1 MGSIKRQSINNGVS
15 TSTNK
20 NVKRYGSVPKH
31 LLKSNS
37 KFYKIYKN
45 QANENSFIIKPQKDI
60 MDLNN
65 SFPSI
70 KKTNSGSSSGAL
82 NYPLASSQPNKSQK
96 KNVNIHKN
104 HTVSKRFQSQKR
116 KNPGIFIILNALE
129 ERSMS
134 PLVNS
139 QKNTNELYDNY
150 SRITSYDPNNGQ
162 FRKQGN
168 TTNNMNLI
176 NTLNKSTLSNKQ
188 SKKIFH
194 SLGTLGIHAPPS
206 NIITECEN
214 IEEMHGVL
222 VTFLQISHKI
232 LDKVEV
238 KQDKE
243 DKEEGKEKEED
254 QENLLIL

>member
-1 MGSIKRQSINNGVS
+1 MGSIKRQSINNGTS

-116 KNPGIFIILNALE
+116 KNPGIFI
-129 ERSMS
+129 
-134 PLVNS
+134 
-139 QKNTNELYDNY
+139 
-150 SRITSYDPNNGQ
+150 
-162 FRKQGN
+162 F
-168 TTNNMNLI
+168 
-176 NTLNKSTLSNKQ
+176 
-188 SKKIFH
+188 
-194 SLGTLGIHAPPS
+194 
-206 NIITECEN
+206 
-214 IEEMHGVL
+214 
-222 VTFLQISHKI
+222 
-232 LDKVEV
+232 
-238 KQDKE
+238 
-243 DKEEGKEKEED
+243 
-254 QENLLIL
+254 